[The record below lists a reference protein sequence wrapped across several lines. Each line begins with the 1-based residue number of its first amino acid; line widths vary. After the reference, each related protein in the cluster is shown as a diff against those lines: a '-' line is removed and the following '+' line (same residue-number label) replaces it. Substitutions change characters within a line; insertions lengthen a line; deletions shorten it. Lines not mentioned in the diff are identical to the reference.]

1 MQIRAFFLSALTCLA
16 GISAAG
22 QEVFDSTFVID
33 RAEVLFDVDK
43 HELPAGADTTLT
55 AMAAKCLTSPR
66 RYLEIEAHTDS
77 DGSDEYNQALSER
90 RAETVRS
97 FLSGK
102 EVPEDRMHIV
112 TFGEHRPVASNQT
125 DEGKQMNRRAAV
137 ELWQRTQMTW
147 MKGQVVDMETKEG
160 IRASV
165 TIRTKILKDSI
176 QTDSAGHFHTPVPD
190 RMPVEVTAFAPG
202 YFFET
207 QMLTAN
213 SMKPLPVEINLL
225 PALEGEV
232 LTLKNFYFVG
242 NQDTLLAKSEPE
254 LPKLLKFMRFNPGIR
269 IEIAGHINYP
279 NNPPVPKDSWNFN
292 LSQRRAKR
300 VYNYLVDNGIDPER
314 MTWKGYGNFEMVYPH
329 AVSEREQALNRRV
342 EIRVLENPVLK
353 KQRK

>member
-1 MQIRAFFLSALTCLA
+1 MQIRAFLLSALTCLV

-33 RAEVLFDVDK
+33 RAMVLFDVDK
-43 HELPAGADTTLT
+43 HELTGGADTTL
-55 AMAAKCLTSPR
+55 AAIAAKCLTTTR
-66 RYLEIEAHTDS
+66 RYVEIEAHTDS
-77 DGSDEYNQALSER
+77 DGSDGYNQALSER

-102 EVPEDRMHIV
+102 GVPDDQMHIIP
-112 TFGEHRPVASNQT
+112 FGERRPVANNQT
-125 DEGKQMNRRAAV
+125 DEGKQLNRRATV
-137 ELWQRTQMTW
+137 ELWQRTQMTLL
-147 MKGQVVDMETKEG
+147 KGQVVDLKTKEG
-160 IRASV
+160 IQASV
-165 TIRTKILKDSI
+165 SIRTKILKDSI
-176 QTDSAGHFHTPVPD
+176 QTDSSGYFNTPVPD

-207 QMLTAN
+207 QVLTTN
-213 SMKPLPVEINLL
+213 SLKPVPVEITL
-225 PALEGEV
+225 PPAQEGEV

-242 NQDTLLAKSEPE
+242 NQDTLLPKSEPE
-254 LPKLLKFMRFNPGIR
+254 LPKLLKFMHFNSGIR

-279 NNPPVPKDSWNFN
+279 NKPPVSKDSWNYN

-300 VYNYLVDNGIDPER
+300 VYSYLVENGIDPDR
-314 MTWKGYGNFEMVYPH
+314 MTWNGYGNYEMVFPH

-353 KQRK
+353 KKEQ